1 MVYSGT
7 HALTYEL
14 VGDIVMIGRAPVN
27 DIVIDNPVV
36 SARHAMLLKVGDS
49 YWLKDLNSTNGTHI
63 NGLLFTYGELKDGDT
78 IRFASVVAIFAER
91 SENGGQPARLE
102 RSGRVPQQDENP
114 PGTQRKWIDDSS
126 KEKVGR
132 VDHVSLQ
139 HQMTHD
145 LAIQEAKEARSA
157 RKAVGERLLAYLD
170 KEMGTCGRTTS
181 RSALNFWRNKI
192 RKHEAPLT
200 ARAERVL
207 VRRDAFRQIFTRAR
221 ETSTTLSPWSPRER
235 EAV

>member
-1 MVYSGT
+1 MASLMVYNGT

-14 VGDIVMIGRAPVN
+14 VGDIVLIGRAPVN
-27 DIVIDNPVV
+27 NIVIDNPVV

-78 IRFASVVAIFAER
+78 IRFGSVIAIFAER
-91 SENGGQPARLE
+91 CRKRWSTCAIRTFWTSSRTRRKSAAAAGGDTAKME
-102 RSGRVPQQDENP
+102 F
-114 PGTQRKWIDDSS
+114 DDSS

-145 LAIQEAKEARSA
+145 LAIQEAKEACSA

-170 KEMGTCGRTTS
+170 KEIGTCGRTTS

-192 RKHEAPLT
+192 RNMKQH
-200 ARAERVL
+200 
-207 VRRDAFRQIFTRAR
+207 
-221 ETSTTLSPWSPRER
+221 
-235 EAV
+235 

>member
-1 MVYSGT
+1 MASLSVRNGT
-7 HALTYEL
+7 YPVTYEL

-36 SARHAMLLKVGDS
+36 SAQHAMLLKVGDT

-91 SENGGQPARLE
+91 SRKRWSTCAIRTFWTNSTTRRKSAGGDTAKM
-102 RSGRVPQQDENP
+102 D
-114 PGTQRKWIDDSS
+114 DDSS

-145 LAIQEAKEARSA
+145 LAIQQAKEARSA
-157 RKAVGERLLAYLD
+157 RKAIGERLLAYLD
-170 KEMGTCGRTTS
+170 KEIGTCGRTTP
-181 RSALNFWRNKI
+181 RFALNFWRNKI
-192 RKHEAPLT
+192 RNMKHH
-200 ARAERVL
+200 
-207 VRRDAFRQIFTRAR
+207 
-221 ETSTTLSPWSPRER
+221 
-235 EAV
+235 